1 MNNKFFKVYTRI
13 RSLREDHDLTQKKI
27 ASILNMSQ
35 TGYSKYETGEND
47 IPTRILINLSLYY
60 DTSIDYLLGI
70 TDEQKPYT
78 RSKTLEDTDIPKTSK
93 NLDYSDIIKSNA
105 RSKTLGNI
113 NSTTHTKS
121 SNNSMM

>member
-13 RSLREDHDLTQKKI
+13 PSLREDHDLTQKKI
-27 ASILNMSQ
+27 ATILNMSQ

-70 TDEQKPYT
+70 TDEPKPYA
-78 RSKTLEDTDIPKTSK
+78 RSKTLED
-93 NLDYSDIIKSNA
+93 LDVNED
-105 RSKTLGNI
+105 G
-113 NSTTHTKS
+113 
-121 SNNSMM
+121 